1 MRKINKVARIAGTV
15 AVGGAAAVSAL
26 ALTPGTFGGFTSST
40 TNPGNSVESGTLTMA
55 NSAKGV
61 AVVKATEALPLDN
74 LQPGDSRSGSVEI
87 TNSGTLP
94 ADLKLAIS
102 NAINTF
108 PKDTDDDP
116 DTDFDAVKLAIK
128 EGGATIYSG
137 TVANASP
144 IALAGKTSGTWA
156 AGESHIYS
164 VTVSIPLAAGDDA
177 QGETASFQL
186 DWSGAQ
192 H

>member
-26 ALTPGTFGGFTSST
+26 ALTPGTFGGFTSTT
-40 TNPGNSVESGTLTMA
+40 TNPGNSVQAGTLTMT
-55 NSAKGV
+55 NSAAGA
-61 AVVKATEALPLDN
+61 AVVTATDGLALDN
-74 LQPGDSRSGSVEI
+74 LQPGDSATGSVTIE
-87 TNSGTLP
+87 NSGTLP

-108 PKDTDDDP
+108 PTGDLN
-116 DTDFDAVKLAIK
+116 LAIE
-128 EGGATIYSG
+128 EGTTSIYSG
-137 TVANASP
+137 TVADAAP
-144 IALAGKTSGTWA
+144 IALGATSWT
-156 AGESHIYS
+156 AGEQRTYS
-164 VTVSIPLAAGDDA
+164 VTVSIPLDAGDDA
-177 QGETASFQL
+177 QGDNASFQL